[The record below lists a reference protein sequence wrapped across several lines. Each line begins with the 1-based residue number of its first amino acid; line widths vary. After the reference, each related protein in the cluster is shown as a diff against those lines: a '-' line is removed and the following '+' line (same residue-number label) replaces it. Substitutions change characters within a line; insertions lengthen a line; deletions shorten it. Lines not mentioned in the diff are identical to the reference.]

1 MPACCCVP
9 AALPRTR
16 PRCRRPLRRA
26 TADGRRPRA
35 HPAGVCGDGC
45 DGGAGDM
52 SSGRA
57 PRGDTSDEQGPLP
70 PGWKTKINRDIDP
83 PRRMYYNRSTG
94 KTSWQRPAAPGAAP
108 GSVAKAPVAAAAVA
122 VAVSEPPG
130 ASPVPSMTLAAVCAT
145 VGVSEAD
152 ILEYSAR

>member
-1 MPACCCVP
+1 M
-9 AALPRTR
+9 
-16 PRCRRPLRRA
+16 
-26 TADGRRPRA
+26 
-35 HPAGVCGDGC
+35 CGDGC

-70 PGWKTKINRDIDP
+70 PGWKTKINRDVDP
-83 PRRMYYNRSTG
+83 PRRMYYYNRSTG

-108 GSVAKAPVAAAAVA
+108 GSVAKAPVAASDAAA

-145 VGVSEAD
+145 VGVSGAD

>member
-1 MPACCCVP
+1 MY
-9 AALPRTR
+9 
-16 PRCRRPLRRA
+16 
-26 TADGRRPRA
+26 
-35 HPAGVCGDGC
+35 
-45 DGGAGDM
+45 
-52 SSGRA
+52 
-57 PRGDTSDEQGPLP
+57 
-70 PGWKTKINRDIDP
+70 
-83 PRRMYYNRSTG
+83 YYNRSTG

-108 GSVAKAPVAAAAVA
+108 GSVAKAPVAASAAAA